1 MSQNLRTTTTMRLG
15 SLLLSTALAACTVGP
30 DYSTPKTEWRRS
42 KSIERRCRIRL
53 RCRGIK
59 LIPTATGSAPAGR
72 CRVAAR
78 YHGGEEPCRLTLE
91 TASAPLGE

>member
-42 KSIERRCRIRL
+42 TVSGVPPPPVQGRRDRR
-53 RCRGIK
+53 R
-59 LIPTATGSAPAGR
+59 
-72 CRVAAR
+72 
-78 YHGGEEPCRLTLE
+78 
-91 TASAPLGE
+91 